1 MRCRLWRNRIL
12 KKSFAAVLR
21 SLVLHLKH
29 TQSGARW
36 SPRKPRRVSR
46 GTAFAVQHDGMDR
59 LVLEPLFIPS
69 VQSHQEGALRVATS
83 NFFST
88 PTEKGSSY
96 LQHHRV
102 WSFAECD
109 NLRLLVP
116 FGTSFTP
123 KSDRGAGR
131 AEESPKRIWFFFFS
145 KINSFYWQKFVH
157 VFDLSFRVRAAADVL
172 KHFLWA
178 CDLLGVDIEQNLWGR
193 VQNSCG

>member
-1 MRCRLWRNRIL
+1 
-12 KKSFAAVLR
+12 
-21 SLVLHLKH
+21 
-29 TQSGARW
+29 
-36 SPRKPRRVSR
+36 
-46 GTAFAVQHDGMDR
+46 MDR

-102 WSFAECD
+102 WSFAEFD

-131 AEESPKRIWFFFFS
+131 AENRQSGFGFFFE
-145 KINSFYWQKFVH
+145 NKFV
-157 VFDLSFRVRAAADVL
+157 
-172 KHFLWA
+172 
-178 CDLLGVDIEQNLWGR
+178 LLTKIR
-193 VQNSCG
+193 